1 MLNEQDPDPR
11 NESAWPTPTEEEPD
25 LETLQHWMGDGMG
38 EATDGCQIEN
48 DGMCEHGH
56 PAWMIVLG
64 YV

>member
-1 MLNEQDPDPR
+1 MNEQEPDR
-11 NESAWPTPTEEEPD
+11 RDESSWPEPTEEEPS
-25 LETLQHWMGDGMG
+25 LETMQDWMVDGMG

-56 PAWMIVLG
+56 PAWMLALG